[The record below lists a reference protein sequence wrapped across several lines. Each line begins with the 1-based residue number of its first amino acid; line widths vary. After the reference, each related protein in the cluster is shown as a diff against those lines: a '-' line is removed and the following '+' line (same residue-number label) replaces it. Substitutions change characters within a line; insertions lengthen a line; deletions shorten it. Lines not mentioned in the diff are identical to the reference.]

1 MSRKSGGVGSMAAL
15 PSDRKACYAVSVT
28 GPGITMSP
36 SHICAPPTGL
46 RAGFVEPG
54 AMIEMQVPKGK
65 DRKIELFAFLQS
77 PGQDLPCP
85 VFAAIIPPSQLTSIY
100 KIGSA
105 FPVDTSNDVTVV
117 EITADFPGLSNH
129 LAQQL
134 SLPMACTAQP
144 GQQNPPGFSV
154 TLGRQI
160 ATGGGIKLI
169 GGAGRPSRGR
179 ASGGGIQLV
188 TE

>member
-1 MSRKSGGVGSMAAL
+1 MSNNISEFRKLKGHMGRWRISLFIAASIFSLGCQRQASQTSTITIRVPKAANMSRKSGGVGSMAAL
-15 PSDRKACYAVSVT
+15 PSDRKSCYAVSVT

-85 VFAAIIPPSQLTSIY
+85 VFAAII
-100 KIGSA
+100 
-105 FPVDTSNDVTVV
+105 
-117 EITADFPGLSNH
+117 
-129 LAQQL
+129 
-134 SLPMACTAQP
+134 
-144 GQQNPPGFSV
+144 
-154 TLGRQI
+154 
-160 ATGGGIKLI
+160 
-169 GGAGRPSRGR
+169 
-179 ASGGGIQLV
+179 
-188 TE
+188 